1 MEVRF
6 AARLEEA
13 CEALAARVAEARRQR
28 GPLEP
33 VTLWVPSPTVAA
45 FAKMWLARKLGVAA
59 QIQATRIHEGL
70 AALGAAHDPPLT
82 LLGPD
87 VLRGRVLA
95 ALHDPALLAQ
105 PALAPLVRWL
115 GEDPSAWPRR
125 RSELARQLTPVFQ
138 AYLERRPRWLARQR
152 AAGEGHG
159 AWQLVLLEAAL
170 AGTPALPLPALV
182 ARLVDGPLPAE
193 LHVLGWSVMPVG
205 VLDALEVLSRHT
217 EVRVYAPNPS
227 RAMWADPSITRR
239 EAGSVLLTESGRALR
254 ELVLRLLEQSGYDAG
269 DLPELR
275 PPARTLLEHLQL
287 CLDEAHDRPWTVAVT
302 GGSAP
307 AGPASEARA
316 REAAGPVE
324 GTGHAAA
331 PASVVA
337 TATTARTTPSAP
349 THALDRSLVIRAC
362 PGIRRE
368 VEVAAQQIWQLV
380 SRDETL
386 RFDQIAIYYV
396 DRPDQSYATH
406 IEAALEEAHQ
416 IPRRSS
422 DTPLSRE
429 SPVVGAVLALLGLP
443 LGHHTRAEVLSVL
456 THPLVRARWPD
467 VDAEEWLA
475 WCVDAGVV
483 RGLDDGDFRGSYA
496 EGARLYHWD
505 QGLARVALGTLTE
518 GTPLDIGG
526 QLAFPPPIPG
536 TRARSAGRLVLLARS
551 LLADTAW
558 AASTELPLAEW
569 VRFIG
574 ELVATY
580 VVPTDEA
587 TGAALRA
594 CLAAIAARAGVEA
607 GDAPLAYRV
616 AHDLVVEALESLRS
630 RRGAELA
637 GGVHVAPLRVGAI
650 VPFPVMFVLGL
661 DAQHFPARTAET
673 DLDLRPTRPDDPGY
687 EDVAE
692 AALDAGP
699 EDHDRAAF
707 MEVLCAAR
715 RHLFLSWESRDAV
728 TGEPRAHAA
737 ALGHLLRW
745 AQVVGAS
752 LTIEEVPLSRT
763 ERVELLGES
772 ADAALPVVAAERTAD
787 ELGRA
792 YAEVFGRRPRESE
805 LRDALA
811 QVAPEHQAELQRAL
825 RMVPLPREAPPTT
838 DAGRELTVRVSQL
851 RDFLA
856 CPLQGAAKFALG
868 IEPDD
873 EDDPAVLRAEPLT
886 SARRLRAA
894 AVQEVLARVA
904 PMPGASFHDVLDEV
918 AARRR
923 ARGEAPSGLFGS
935 AELHTE
941 LRLLEAW
948 LHELWRYGPARPLSL
963 GAPAAGAG
971 PAHVAPALVLETS
984 RGPVRLV
991 GPVGLLVD
999 GPEATTR
1006 TLAAPRRSVIV
1017 RFPTRVYKLGARDTL
1032 RAAVEHAVAT
1042 LVIGEAP
1049 GHEVLFL
1056 SSDEHGRA
1064 ESRSLRLEALPAA
1077 RARAFL
1083 VDAVEAMLAKP
1094 LDVLFPVEA
1103 AARVFEG
1110 QSVEDAVEFVREQL
1124 ESGGQA
1130 TVSSRFGPVRDPELR
1145 RAPTAREADAL
1156 MARVRLAFELAVASG
1171 GKSS

>member
-45 FAKMWLARKLGVAA
+45 FAKMWLARRLGVAA

-70 AALGAAHDPPLT
+70 AALGRAHDPPLS

-95 ALHDPALLAQ
+95 ALHDPTLLAA

-115 GEDPSAWPRR
+115 GSDTSAWPRR
-125 RSELARQLTPVFQ
+125 RSELAALLAPVFL
-138 AYLERRPRWLARQR
+138 AYLERRPRWLADQR
-152 AAGEGHG
+152 SAGAAPRT
-159 AWQLVLLEAAL
+159 WQLVLLDAVL

-182 ARLVDGPLPAE
+182 ERLADGPLPAE
-193 LHVLGWSVMPVG
+193 LHVLGWSILPVG
-205 VLDALEVLSRHT
+205 VLDALQVLSRRT
-217 EVRVYAPNPS
+217 QVYVYAPNPS

-287 CLDEAHDRPWTVAVT
+287 CLDEAQDTPWTVAVT

-307 AGPASEARA
+307 AGSSIPAKPAGSSV
-316 REAAGPVE
+316 AATPAASPPAGAMPG
-324 GTGHAAA
+324 GTLAQGAPAAA
-331 PASVVA
+331 
-337 TATTARTTPSAP
+337 

-368 VEVAAQQIWQLV
+368 VEVVAQQIWQLI
-380 SRDETL
+380 SQDETL

-396 DRPDQSYATH
+396 DRRDQSYATH
-406 IEAALEEAHQ
+406 IDAALEEAHQ
-416 IPRRSS
+416 IPRRLS

-429 SPVVGAVLALLGLP
+429 SPVVGAVLSLLGLP
-443 LGHHTRAEVLSVL
+443 LGHHSRAEVLSVL

-467 VDAEEWLA
+467 VDAEEWLT

-483 RGLDDGDFRGSYA
+483 RGLDDEAFRNTYA

-505 QGLARVALGTLTE
+505 QGLERVALGTLTE
-518 GTPLDIGG
+518 GTPLEVGG
-526 QLAFPPPIPG
+526 HLLFPPPIPG
-536 TRARSAGRLVLLARS
+536 TRARAAGRLVLLARS

-558 AASTELPLAEW
+558 AATAELPLAEW
-569 VRFIG
+569 VRFLG

-580 VVPTDEA
+580 IVPPDEA

-594 CLAAIAARAGVEA
+594 CLAAIAARAEVDA
-607 GDAPLAYRV
+607 GDAPIAYRV
-616 AHDLVVEALESLRS
+616 AHDLVVEALEGLRS

-637 GGVHVAPLRVGAI
+637 GGVHVAPLRTGAI

-661 DAQHFPARTAET
+661 DASRFPTRAAET
-673 DLDLRPTRPDDPGY
+673 DLDLRPTRPEDPGY

-692 AALDAGP
+692 SALDASP

-737 ALGHLLRW
+737 ALGHVLRW
-745 AQVVGAS
+745 ARAVGAP

-763 ERVELLGES
+763 EIVPPLGEA
-772 ADAALPVVAAERTAD
+772 ADASLPVVAAERTAD
-787 ELGRA
+787 KLGQA
-792 YAEVFGRRPRESE
+792 YAEAFGRRPSEAE
-805 LRDALA
+805 LRDAL
-811 QVAPEHQAELQRAL
+811 QHVAPEHQAELQRAL
-825 RMVPLPREAPPTT
+825 RLVPLPREVAS
-838 DAGRELTVRVSQL
+838 AHAAARELSVRVTQL
-851 RDFLA
+851 YDYLA

-886 SARRLRAA
+886 SARRLRGAA
-894 AVQEVLARVA
+894 MREVFARVA
-904 PMPGASFHDVLDEV
+904 PLPGASFEGVLAEV
-918 AARRR
+918 TARRR
-923 ARGEAPSGLFGS
+923 ARGEAPSGLFGA
-935 AELHTE
+935 AEFHAE
-941 LRLLEAW
+941 GRLLDAW
-948 LHELWRYGPARPLSL
+948 LRALWQFGAARPLSL
-963 GAPAAGAG
+963 GSPSPGAG
-971 PAHVAPALVLETS
+971 PARILSPLVLQTS
-984 RGPVRLV
+984 RGPVKLV
-991 GPVGLLVD
+991 GPVGLMID
-999 GPEATTR
+999 GPEGELR
-1006 TLAAPRRSVIV
+1006 LRSREPRRSVAV
-1017 RFPTRVYKLGARDTL
+1017 RYPTRVSQPGPRDAL
-1032 RAAVEHAVAT
+1032 RAAVEHAIAT
-1042 LVIGEAP
+1042 LVLGEAV
-1049 GHEVLFL
+1049 GHEVLIL

-1064 ESRSLRLEALPAA
+1064 ASKAVGLTALSVD
-1077 RARAFL
+1077 RAQAFL
-1083 VDAVEAMLAKP
+1083 TAAVEAMLAKP
-1094 LDVLFPVEA
+1094 LDVLFPIEA
-1103 AARVFEG
+1103 ALQVYRG
-1110 QSVEDAVEFVREQL
+1110 TPVEDAVEDVREQL
-1124 ESGGQA
+1124 QSGELGNL
-1130 TVSSRFGPVRDPELR
+1130 SSRFGPVRDPALH
-1145 RAPTAREADAL
+1145 RAPSGREAEAL
-1156 MARVRLAFELAVASG
+1156 MDRVRVVFELWPSAG
-1171 GKSS
+1171 GQDS

>member
-45 FAKMWLARKLGVAA
+45 FAKMWLARRLGVAA

-70 AALGAAHDPPLT
+70 AALGRAHDPPLA

-105 PALAPLVRWL
+105 PALEPLVRWL
-115 GEDPSAWPRR
+115 GEDPRARPRR
-125 RSELARQLTPVFQ
+125 RSELAALLAPVFQ

-152 AAGEGHG
+152 AAGEAHG
-159 AWQLVLLEAAL
+159 AWQLVLLDAVLAA
-170 AGTPALPLPALV
+170 TSALPLSV
-182 ARLVDGPLPAE
+182 MVERLVDGPLPAE
-193 LHVLGWSVMPVG
+193 LHVLGWSILPVG

-217 EVRVYAPNPS
+217 QVHVYAPNPS

-287 CLDEAHDRPWTVAVT
+287 CLDEAQDRPWTVAVT

-307 AGPASEARA
+307 AGLEPPAAVGGGA
-316 REAAGPVE
+316 PAAGVP
-324 GTGHAAA
+324 
-331 PASVVA
+331 PA
-337 TATTARTTPSAP
+337 
-349 THALDRSLVIRAC
+349 HALDRSLVVRAC

-368 VEVAAQQIWQLV
+368 VEVVAQQIWQLI
-380 SRDETL
+380 SQDETL

-396 DRPDQSYATH
+396 DRDDQSYATH
-406 IEAALEEAHQ
+406 IDAALEEAHQ
-416 IPRRSS
+416 IPRRLSE
-422 DTPLSRE
+422 TPLSRE
-429 SPVVGAVLALLGLP
+429 SPVVGAVLSLLALP

-467 VDAEEWLA
+467 VDAEEWLT

-483 RGLDDGDFRGSYA
+483 RGLDDEAFRGSYA

-505 QGLARVALGTLTE
+505 QGLERVALGTLTE
-518 GTPLDIGG
+518 GTPLEIGG
-526 QLAFPPPIPG
+526 HLLFPPPISG

-558 AASTELPLAEW
+558 AATAELSLAEW

-594 CLAAIAARAGVEA
+594 CLAAIAARAEVEA
-607 GDAPLAYRV
+607 GEAPIAYRV
-616 AHDLVVEALESLRS
+616 AHDLVVEALEGLRS

-637 GGVHVAPLRVGAI
+637 GGVHVAPLRAGAI

-661 DAQHFPARTAET
+661 DAGRFPAPTRET

-687 EDVAE
+687 QDVAE
-692 AALDAGP
+692 AALDASP

-715 RHLFLSWESRDAV
+715 RHLFLSWESRHAV

-737 ALGHLLRW
+737 AIGHVLRW
-745 AQVVGAS
+745 ARVVGAP

-763 ERVELLGES
+763 ELVTPLGES
-772 ADAALPVVAAERTAD
+772 ADAALPVVAAERAAD
-787 ELGRA
+787 KLGQA
-792 YAEVFGRRPRESE
+792 YAEAFGRRPREIE

-811 QVAPEHQAELQRAL
+811 HVSRDHQVELERAL
-825 RMVPLPREAPPTT
+825 RLVPLPRGGA
-838 DAGRELTVRVSQL
+838 AAQGAARELVVRVAQL
-851 RDFLA
+851 HDFLA

-873 EDDPAVLRAEPLT
+873 DDDPAVLRAEPLT

-894 AVQEVLARVA
+894 ALREVVARVA
-904 PMPGASFHDVLDEV
+904 PTRGASFHAVLDEV

-935 AELHTE
+935 AELDTE
-941 LRLLEAW
+941 VRLLDTW
-948 LHELWRYGPARPLSL
+948 LSELWRYGAARPLAL
-963 GAPAAGAG
+963 GAPAPGAG
-971 PAHVAPALVLETS
+971 PARVLPPLVLDTS
-984 RGPVRLV
+984 RGPVALV
-991 GPVGLLVD
+991 GAVGLMVD
-999 GPEATTR
+999 GPEGGLSAR
-1006 TLAAPRRSVIV
+1006 EREPRRSVVV
-1017 RFPTRVYKLGARDTL
+1017 RYPTRVHRPGPREAL
-1032 RAAVEHAVAT
+1032 RAAVEHALAT
-1042 LVIGEAP
+1042 LTLGEAEA
-1049 GHEVLFL
+1049 HEALIL
-1056 SSDEHGRA
+1056 TSDDYDRA
-1064 ESRSLRLEALPAA
+1064 TSRTLRLGALSAE

-1083 VDAVEAMLAKP
+1083 VEAVEAMLAKP
-1094 LDVLFPVEA
+1094 LDVLFPIEA
-1103 AARVFEG
+1103 AAEVYRGV
-1110 QSVEDAVEFVREQL
+1110 SVEDAVEGVRDVLQ
-1124 ESGGQA
+1124 GGELGI
-1130 TVSSRFGPVRDPELR
+1130 VSSRFGPVRDPEVR
-1145 RAPTAREADAL
+1145 RAPSPREAEAL
-1156 MARVRLAFELAVASG
+1156 MRRVGLVFELAPGLG
-1171 GKSS
+1171 GKDS